1 MKVYNLLIA
10 LMLSMS
16 LFSSCAR
23 EEGGAT
29 DDSAVIRL
37 SLGTGATKTNAVLP
51 ADNGGTVGQNE
62 GKINNVCVG
71 IFDSSDN
78 MITLYEYTYSGTVNI
93 VTRTTAKNILIAA
106 NVPKGAFSGVTTRTG
121 FLNKVQN
128 LSYTTSAD
136 GLSNSNKTVASSQTL
151 TALPMYTSTTLS
163 SSLTPSSTSSQSLT
177 LSRVVSRVVLKSLST
192 NFGSTVGF
200 ANATFVP
207 REIFMYNV
215 NDQYQ
220 WNGTSSS
227 SGTNL
232 SGEITSGSPGALTA
246 SSSSN
251 TGYLSNGLLNSMAGV
266 AGTNTYLSTSSNPYF
281 FYVFPNGA
289 TTPTKLIIKGIFYP
303 KGATESTGEVM
314 YYPII
319 ISHSQTGTTIKDTD
333 GHTYVD
339 GAAFSKDSQIAANT
353 SYDLSITIQGRGVS
367 TVSQDIM
374 PSSATVTM
382 TVANWT
388 SITYPTNTF
397 TPAKAYPGNF
407 YYNDGSWGTSA
418 TPTDG
423 RIAIGLVFSNQT
435 STADQAY
442 GWTHGY
448 AMALTNAAS
457 SVAWSSSANASTQEF
472 TPLVNTLGDY
482 QTQPNGYDHCQT
494 ILNKE
499 KAKNNSLSTFNTD
512 YPAIYYAL
520 SYGTSSVGGTQ
531 YAAPI
536 TTNNSGWYLPSIGQ
550 LYQIATNLGGITGTP
565 TSGTTSGLT
574 LWSYSG
580 GASTASSGINSYL
593 SKVVSGGNLIDWSY
607 SASDVTTSRWY
618 WCSSERTSSYA
629 CGIYFY
635 YSGALSLSFT
645 VKTYAGND
653 SRVRPVIAF

>member
-29 DDSAVIRL
+29 DDSVIIRL
-37 SLGTGATKTNAVLP
+37 SLGTGATKTNTAIP
-51 ADNGGTVGQNE
+51 ADNGGTVGSNE

-78 MITLYEYTYSGTVNI
+78 IITLYQYTYSGTVSI
-93 VTRTTAKNILIAA
+93 ITKTTAKNILIAA
-106 NVPKGAFSGVTTRTG
+106 NVPKGTFSGVTTRTG

-128 LSYTTSAD
+128 LSYTTSVD

-151 TALPMYTSTTLS
+151 TALPMYASTTLS
-163 SSLTPSSTSSQSLT
+163 SSLTASSTSSQSLT

-251 TGYLSNGLLNSMAGV
+251 TGYLSSGLLSSMTGV
-266 AGTNTYLSTSSNPYF
+266 AGTNTYLSTSNNPYF

-319 ISHSQTGTTIKDTD
+319 INHSQTGTTITDTD
-333 GHTYVD
+333 GSTYAN
-339 GAAFSKDSQIAANT
+339 GAAFSKDSQLATNT

-367 TVSQDIM
+367 TVSQDIT

-382 TVANWT
+382 TVASWT
-388 SITYPTNTF
+388 GVTYTNSF
-397 TPAKAYPGNF
+397 TPKKAYIGN
-407 YYNDGSWGTSA
+407 YYYDDGSWGTVAS
-418 TPTDG
+418 PTDG
-423 RIAIGLVFSNQT
+423 RKVIGVVFST
-435 STADQAY
+435 TPSATDQAK

-448 AMALTNAAS
+448 AMALKNTTTSAMWYGGTYAS
-457 SVAWSSSANASTQEF
+457 DLTDYTDWASMKA
-472 TPLVNTLGDY
+472 DKD
-482 QTQPNGYDHCQT
+482 GYTKTQT
-494 ILNKE
+494 IKTNKT
-499 KAKNNSLSTFNTD
+499 LSTSS
-512 YPAIYYAL
+512 YPAFYYAL
-520 SYGTSSVGGTQ
+520 NYGVINNASYATSIG
-531 YAAPI
+531 
-536 TTNNSGWYLPSIGQ
+536 TNNSGWYLPSVGQ
-550 LYQIATNLGGITGTP
+550 WYDICVNLGGMSTTPQYTGAGYGYWYNGS
-565 TSGTTSGLT
+565 SGSA
-574 LWSYSG
+574 
-580 GASTASSGINSYL
+580 GASYKCAAAINTILSTLSSNGYSVDL
-593 SKVVSGGNLIDWSY
+593 FSKIISGDNDLYWSSSEYGVNYAYVVY
-607 SASDVTTSRWY
+607 FASDGSM
-618 WCSSERTSSYA
+618 
-629 CGIYFY
+629 YFNN
-635 YSGALSLSFT
+635 YS
-645 VKTYAGND
+645 KGNAYG
-653 SRVRPVIAF
+653 VRSVVAF

>member
-1 MKVYNLLIA
+1 
-10 LMLSMS
+10 
-16 LFSSCAR
+16 
-23 EEGGAT
+23 
-29 DDSAVIRL
+29 
-37 SLGTGATKTNAVLP
+37 
-51 ADNGGTVGQNE
+51 
-62 GKINNVCVG
+62 
-71 IFDSSDN
+71 
-78 MITLYEYTYSGTVNI
+78 
-93 VTRTTAKNILIAA
+93 
-106 NVPKGAFSGVTTRTG
+106 
-121 FLNKVQN
+121 
-128 LSYTTSAD
+128 
-136 GLSNSNKTVASSQTL
+136 
-151 TALPMYTSTTLS
+151 MYTSTTLS

-251 TGYLSNGLLNSMAGV
+251 TGYLSSGLLSSMTGV
-266 AGTNTYLSTSSNPYF
+266 AGTNTYLSTSNNPYF

-319 ISHSQTGTTIKDTD
+319 INHSQTGTTITDTD

-339 GAAFSKDSQIAANT
+339 GAAFSKDSQLATNT

-367 TVSQDIM
+367 SASQDIT
-374 PSSATVTM
+374 PSSASVTM

-388 SITYPTNTF
+388 SVTYPNTF
-397 TPAKAYPGNF
+397 TPAKAYIGN
-407 YYNDGSWGTSA
+407 YYYDDGSWGTSA

-423 RIAIGLVFSNQT
+423 RTAIGVVFSNQT
-435 STADQAY
+435 STADKAH

-448 AMALTNAAS
+448 AMALTNATNA
-457 SVAWSSSANASTQEF
+457 VTWSSSANGSTQEF
-472 TPLVNTLGDY
+472 TPLVNTLTDFE
-482 QTQPNGYDHCQT
+482 TELSGYDHCQT

-499 KAKNNSLSTFNTD
+499 KANNSLTTFSTD

-520 SYGTSSVGGTQ
+520 NYGTVSVGGTQ

-536 TTNNSGWYLPSIGQ
+536 ATNNSGWYLPSSGQWYLIVKNIGNITTQ
-550 LYQIATNLGGITGTP
+550 PTSSTVYNGITC
-565 TSGTTSGLT
+565 
-574 LWSYSG
+574 WSWSSM
-580 GASTASSGINSYL
+580 ASTASSGINSYL
-593 SKVVSGGNLIDWSY
+593 SKVVSGVNLIDWSY
-607 SASDVTTSRWY
+607 NSSSAWVTGRFY
-618 WCSSERTSSYA
+618 WCSSERSSLYA
-629 CGIYFY
+629 CFMSLYDEDTLGLYF
-635 YSGALSLSFT
+635 T
-645 VKTYAGND
+645 NKTSTN
-653 SRVRPVIAF
+653 SSNRVRSVLAF

>member
-251 TGYLSNGLLNSMAGV
+251 TGYLSSGLLSSMTGV
-266 AGTNTYLSTSSNPYF
+266 AGTNTYLSTSNNPYF

-319 ISHSQTGTTIKDTD
+319 INHSQIGTTIKDTD

-367 TVSQDIM
+367 SASQDIT

-382 TVANWT
+382 TVASWT
-388 SITYPTNTF
+388 LVTYPTNTF

-407 YYNDGSWGTSA
+407 YYDDGSWGTSA
-418 TPTDG
+418 APTDG
-423 RIAIGLVFSNQT
+423 RKAIGVVFSNQT
-435 STADQAY
+435 STADKAK

-457 SVAWSSSANASTQEF
+457 VKIWSSNTTQDF
-472 TPLVNTLGDY
+472 APDY
-482 QTQPNGYDHCQT
+482 TDYSLIIADKDGYSHTQV
-494 ILNKE
+494 ILNK
-499 KAKNNSLSTFNTD
+499 STDLSSN
-512 YPAIYYAL
+512 YPAFYYAINYKNTVSL
-520 SYGTSSVGGTQ
+520 PSG
-531 YAAPI
+531 
-536 TTNNSGWYLPSIGQ
+536 TNNSGWYLPSMGQ
-550 LYQIATNLGGITGTP
+550 WYDIMVNLGGITGAPSVINYGWGWVGKASVTAAAIN
-565 TSGTTSGLT
+565 TYLNAAKA
-574 LWSYSG
+574 G
-580 GASTASSGINSYL
+580 GATIDLFDWTASNPP
-593 SKVVSGGNLIDWSY
+593 
-607 SASDVTTSRWY
+607 TRWY
-618 WCSSERTSSYA
+618 WSSTEYSQTLA
-629 CGIYFY
+629 WYFDLNG
-635 YSGALSLSFT
+635 SGDAVIGQGGAAKNEAFG
-645 VKTYAGND
+645 GNRIR
-653 SRVRPVIAF
+653 SVIAF

>member
-1 MKVYNLLIA
+1 MKIYNLLIA

-16 LFSSCAR
+16 LFSSCAC
-23 EEGGAT
+23 EEDAST
-29 DDSAVIRL
+29 DDSAIIRL
-37 SLGTGATKTNAVLP
+37 SLATGATKTNAAIP
-51 ADNGGTVGQNE
+51 ADNGGTVGSNE

-78 MITLYEYTYSGTVNI
+78 MITLYQYTYSGTVSI
-93 VTRTTAKNILIAA
+93 ITKTTAKNILIAA
-106 NVPKGAFSGVTTRTG
+106 NVPKGTFSGVTTRTG

-151 TALPMYTSTTLS
+151 TALPMFASTTLS
-163 SSLTPSSTSSQSLT
+163 SSLTASSTSSQSLT

-251 TGYLSNGLLNSMAGV
+251 TGYLSSGLLSSMTGV
-266 AGTNTYLSTSSNPYF
+266 AGTNTYLSTSNNPYF

-319 ISHSQTGTTIKDTD
+319 INHSQTGTTITDTD
-333 GHTYVD
+333 GSTYAN
-339 GAAFSKDSQIAANT
+339 GAAFSKDSQIATNT

-367 TVSQDIM
+367 SASQDIT

-382 TVANWT
+382 TVASWT
-388 SITYPTNTF
+388 GVTYTNSF
-397 TPAKAYPGNF
+397 TPKKAYIGNY
-407 YYNDGSWGTSA
+407 YYNDGSWGTVA
-418 TPTDG
+418 VPTDG
-423 RIAIGLVFSNQT
+423 RTVIGVVFSTTT
-435 STADQAY
+435 STTDQTN

-448 AMALTNAAS
+448 AMALKNAATS
-457 SVAWSSSANASTQEF
+457 AMWYGGTNSVDLTDYSDWASMKA
-472 TPLVNTLGDY
+472 DKD
-482 QTQPNGYDHCQT
+482 GYTKSQT
-494 ILNKE
+494 IKMNKT
-499 KAKNNSLSTFNTD
+499 LSTSSYAAF
-512 YPAIYYAL
+512 YYAL
-520 SYGTSSVGGTQ
+520 NYGVINNTSYT
-531 YAAPI
+531 APAG
-536 TTNNSGWYLPSIGQ
+536 TNNSGWYLPSVGQ
-550 LYQIATNLGGITGTP
+550 WYDICVNLGKMSVTP
-565 TSGTTSGLT
+565 TSISSGQGYWYNGSSGSTGYAYQCAAAINAYLSTLSSNGYSVDLFSDIINGITEVYWSSSEYADSYAYGACFNGSGLV
-574 LWSYSG
+574 
-580 GASTASSGINSYL
+580 YL
-593 SKVVSGGNLIDWSY
+593 SDYI
-607 SASDVTTSRWY
+607 
-618 WCSSERTSSYA
+618 
-629 CGIYFY
+629 
-635 YSGALSLSFT
+635 
-645 VKTYAGND
+645 KTKTCKAR
-653 SRVRPVIAF
+653 SVIAF

>member
-1 MKVYNLLIA
+1 MKVYNLLTA
-10 LMLSMS
+10 LMLSIS

-37 SLGTGATKTNAVLP
+37 SLGTGATKTNAAIP

-78 MITLYEYTYSGTVNI
+78 MITLYQYTYSGTVNI

-121 FLNKVQN
+121 FLNKLQN

-163 SSLTPSSTSSQSLT
+163 SSLTASSTSSQSLT

-246 SSSSN
+246 STSSN
-251 TGYLSNGLLNSMAGV
+251 TGYLSSGLLSGMTGV
-266 AGTNTYLSTSSNPYF
+266 AGTNTYLSTSNNPYF

-303 KGATESTGEVM
+303 KGATESMGEVM

-333 GHTYVD
+333 GSTYAN
-339 GAAFSKDSQIAANT
+339 GAVFSKDSQIAANT

-367 TVSQDIM
+367 TVSQDIT

-382 TVANWT
+382 TVASWT
-388 SITYPTNTF
+388 SVTYPTNTF

-407 YYNDGSWGTSA
+407 YYDDGSWGTSA

-423 RIAIGLVFSNQT
+423 RKAIGVVFSNQT
-435 STADQAY
+435 STADKAY

-457 SVAWSSSANASTQEF
+457 AVAWSSSANASTQEF
-472 TPLVNTLGDY
+472 TPLINALADY
-482 QTQPNGYDHCQT
+482 ETQLNGYDRSQT

-499 KAKNNSLSTFNTD
+499 KANNKLSTFSTD

-520 SYGTSSVGGTQ
+520 NYGTSSVGGTQ
-531 YAAPI
+531 YAAP
-536 TTNNSGWYLPSIGQ
+536 TATNNSGWYLPSSGQ
-550 LYQIATNLGGITGTP
+550 WYLIVTNLGGATGTP
-565 TSGTTSGLT
+565 TSATNTGLGLT
-574 LWSYSG
+574 YWYWSSM
-580 GASTASSGINSYL
+580 ASAASSGINSYL
-593 SKVVSGGNLIDWSY
+593 SKVVSGGNLIDWS
-607 SASDVTTSRWY
+607 SGVDRWY
-618 WCSSERTSSYA
+618 WCNSERTASYA
-629 CGIYFY
+629 CGIYFA
-635 YSGALSLSFT
+635 SDGTLNMNFT
-645 VKTYAGND
+645 TKANADVNI
-653 SRVRPVIAF
+653 RVRSIIAF

>member
-16 LFSSCAR
+16 LFSSCAC
-23 EEGGAT
+23 EEDAST

-37 SLGTGATKTNAVLP
+37 SLAMGATKTNATIP

-78 MITLYEYTYSGTVNI
+78 IITLYQYTYSGTVNI
-93 VTRTTAKNILIAA
+93 VTRTTAKNILIAV
-106 NVPKGAFSGVTTRTG
+106 NVPKGTFSGVTTRTG

-151 TALPMYTSTTLS
+151 TALPMFASTTLS
-163 SSLTPSSTSSQSLT
+163 SSLTASSTSSQSLT

-251 TGYLSNGLLNSMAGV
+251 TGYLSSGLLSSMTGV
-266 AGTNTYLSTSSNPYF
+266 AGTNTYLSTSNNPYF

-319 ISHSQTGTTIKDTD
+319 INHSQIGTTIKDTD

-367 TVSQDIM
+367 SASQDIT

-382 TVANWT
+382 TVASWT
-388 SITYPTNTF
+388 LVTYPTNTF

-407 YYNDGSWGTSA
+407 YYDDGSWGTSA
-418 TPTDG
+418 APTDG
-423 RIAIGLVFSNQT
+423 RKAIGVVFSNQT
-435 STADQAY
+435 STADKAK

-457 SVAWSSSANASTQEF
+457 VKIWSSNTTQDF
-472 TPLVNTLGDY
+472 APDY
-482 QTQPNGYDHCQT
+482 TDYSLIIADKDGYSHTQV
-494 ILNKE
+494 ILNK
-499 KAKNNSLSTFNTD
+499 STDLSSN
-512 YPAIYYAL
+512 YPAFYYAINYKNTVSL
-520 SYGTSSVGGTQ
+520 PSG
-531 YAAPI
+531 
-536 TTNNSGWYLPSIGQ
+536 TNNSGWYLPSMGQ
-550 LYQIATNLGGITGTP
+550 WYDIMVNLGGITGAPSVINYGWGWVGKASVTAAAIN
-565 TSGTTSGLT
+565 TYLNAAKA
-574 LWSYSG
+574 G
-580 GASTASSGINSYL
+580 GATIDLFDWTASNPP
-593 SKVVSGGNLIDWSY
+593 
-607 SASDVTTSRWY
+607 TRWY
-618 WCSSERTSSYA
+618 WSSTEYSQTLA
-629 CGIYFY
+629 WYFDLNG
-635 YSGALSLSFT
+635 SGDAVIGQGGAAKNEAFG
-645 VKTYAGND
+645 GNRIR
-653 SRVRPVIAF
+653 SVIAF

>member
-1 MKVYNLLIA
+1 MKVYNLITA

-37 SLGTGATKTNAVLP
+37 SLGPGAMKTNAAIP

-78 MITLYEYTYSGTVNI
+78 MITLYQYTYSGTVNI
-93 VTRTTAKNILIAA
+93 VTKTTAKNILIAA
-106 NVPKGAFSGVTTRTG
+106 NVPKGTFSGVTTRTG

-136 GLSNSNKTVASSQTL
+136 GLSNSNKTAASSQTL
-151 TALPMYTSTTLS
+151 TALPMYASTTLS
-163 SSLTPSSTSSQSLT
+163 SSLTASSTSSQSLT

-251 TGYLSNGLLNSMAGV
+251 TGYLSSGLLSSMTGV
-266 AGTNTYLSTSSNPYF
+266 AGTNTYLSTSNNSYF

-319 ISHSQTGTTIKDTD
+319 INHSQTGTTITDTD
-333 GHTYVD
+333 GSTYAN

-367 TVSQDIM
+367 TVSQDIT

-388 SITYPTNTF
+388 SVTYPTNTF

-418 TPTDG
+418 MPTDG
-423 RIAIGLVFSNQT
+423 RTAIGLVFSNQT
-435 STADQAY
+435 STADKTY

-457 SVAWSSSANASTQEF
+457 AVTWSSSANASTQEF
-472 TPLVNTLGDY
+472 TPLVNALADY
-482 QTQPNGYDHCQT
+482 ETQLNGYDRCQT

-499 KAKNNSLSTFNTD
+499 KANNSLSTFSTD

-520 SYGTSSVGGTQ
+520 NYGTSSVGGTQ

-536 TTNNSGWYLPSIGQ
+536 ATNNSGWYLPSSGQ
-550 LYQIATNLGGITGTP
+550 LYQIATNLGGMTGTP
-565 TSGTTSGLT
+565 ASGTTSGLT
-574 LWSYSG
+574 LWYYSG

-593 SKVVSGGNLIDWSY
+593 SKVVSGVNLIDWSY
-607 SASDVTTSRWY
+607 SASDITTGRWY
-618 WCSSERTSSYA
+618 WCSSERTNSYA

>member
-16 LFSSCAR
+16 LFSSCAC
-23 EEGGAT
+23 EEDTAT
-29 DDSAVIRL
+29 DDSAIIRL
-37 SLGTGATKTNAVLP
+37 SLGTGATKTNAAIP
-51 ADNGGTVGQNE
+51 ADNGGTVGTNE

-78 MITLYEYTYSGTVNI
+78 MITLYQYTYSGTVSI
-93 VTRTTAKNILIAA
+93 VTKTTAKNILIAA
-106 NVPKGAFSGVTTRTG
+106 NVPKGTFSGVTTRTG

-151 TALPMYTSTTLS
+151 TALPMFASTTLS
-163 SSLTPSSTSSQSLT
+163 SSLTASSTSSQSLT

-232 SGEITSGSPGALTA
+232 SGEITSGSPGALAA

-251 TGYLSNGLLNSMAGV
+251 TGYLSSGLLSSMTGV
-266 AGTNTYLSTSSNPYF
+266 AGTNTYLSTSNNPYF

-319 ISHSQTGTTIKDTD
+319 INHSQTGTIITDTD

-339 GAAFSKDSQIAANT
+339 GAAFSKDSQLATNT

-367 TVSQDIM
+367 SASKDIT

-382 TVANWT
+382 TVASWT
-388 SITYPTNTF
+388 PISEDLSFRPKYANI
-397 TPAKAYPGNF
+397 GN
-407 YYNDGSWGTSA
+407 YYYSDGSWGTSA
-418 TPTDG
+418 TPTG
-423 RIAIGLVFSNQT
+423 RTVIGVVFSNT
-435 STADQAY
+435 PSTIDKAN

-448 AMALTNAAS
+448 AMAVTNAQSTGVLWAS
-457 SVAWSSSANASTQEF
+457 SAYQSTQEF
-472 TPLVNTLGDY
+472 GTEINTVTLMESDMD
-482 QTQPNGYDHCQT
+482 GYSHSQT
-494 ILNKE
+494 IKS
-499 KAKNNSLSTFNTD
+499 KPVYSQTT
-512 YPAIYYAL
+512 YPPFYYAL
-520 SYGTSSVGGTQ
+520 NYGTASIGGTK
-531 YAAPI
+531 YAAPSG
-536 TTNNSGWYLPSIGQ
+536 TSGWYLPSQGQ
-550 LYQIATNLGGITGTP
+550 WYLIIKNLGGITRAMDTNNG
-565 TSGTTSGLT
+565 SWGF
-574 LWSYSG
+574 WNN
-580 GASTASSGINSYL
+580 ASTTTAAATINTYL
-593 SKVVSGGNLIDWSY
+593 NPVSGETIDCTSTTGPCFWS
-607 SASDVTTSRWY
+607 
-618 WCSSERTSSYA
+618 SSEWSSSVVCATNFGNTNYVSLGYSNKSDTGIKVRTV
-629 CGIYFY
+629 
-635 YSGALSLSFT
+635 L
-645 VKTYAGND
+645 
-653 SRVRPVIAF
+653 AF

>member
-16 LFSSCAR
+16 LFSSCAC
-23 EEGGAT
+23 EEDTST
-29 DDSAVIRL
+29 DDSVVIRL
-37 SLGTGATKTNAVLP
+37 SLGTGATKTNAAIP
-51 ADNGGTVGQNE
+51 DNGGTVGSNE

-78 MITLYEYTYSGTVNI
+78 MITLYQYTYSGTVSI
-93 VTRTTAKNILIAA
+93 ITKTTAKNILIAA
-106 NVPKGAFSGVTTRTG
+106 NVPKGTFSGVTTRTG

-151 TALPMYTSTTLS
+151 TALPMFTSTTLS
-163 SSLTPSSTSSQSLT
+163 SSLTASSTSSQSLT

-246 SSSSN
+246 STSSN
-251 TGYLSNGLLNSMAGV
+251 TGYLSSGLLSSMTGV

-319 ISHSQTGTTIKDTD
+319 INHSQTGTTITDTD
-333 GHTYVD
+333 GSTYAN

-367 TVSQDIM
+367 SVSQDIT

-382 TVANWT
+382 TVADWT
-388 SITYPTNTF
+388 SVAYPTNTF

-407 YYNDGSWGTSA
+407 YYDDGSWGTSA

-423 RIAIGLVFSNQT
+423 RTAIGVVFSNQT
-435 STADQAY
+435 STADKAY

-457 SVAWSSSANASTQEF
+457 NVAWSSSANASTQEF
-472 TPLVNTLGDY
+472 TPFVTTFADY
-482 QTQPNGYDHCQT
+482 QTQLNGYDHCQT
-494 ILNKE
+494 ILSKE
-499 KAKNNSLSTFNTD
+499 KAKNNSLSTFITD

-520 SYGTSSVGGTQ
+520 NYGTSSVGGTQ
-531 YAAPI
+531 YAAPAA
-536 TTNNSGWYLPSIGQ
+536 TNNSGWYLPSSGQ
-550 LYQIATNLGGITGTP
+550 WYLIITNLGGVTGTP
-565 TSGTTSGLT
+565 A
-574 LWSYSG
+574 
-580 GASTASSGINSYL
+580 ASTVGFTYWYYSSMASTSSSRINSYL
-593 SKVVSGGNLIDWSY
+593 SKVVSGSNLIDWS
-607 SASDVTTSRWY
+607 SANRWY
-618 WCSSERTSSYA
+618 WCSNERSNSNICDMGADSSANIINMSYA
-629 CGIYFY
+629 
-635 YSGALSLSFT
+635 S
-645 VKTYAGND
+645 KTLVSDIN
-653 SRVRPVIAF
+653 RVRSVLAF

>member
-1 MKVYNLLIA
+1 MKVYNLLIS

-16 LFSSCAR
+16 LFSSCAC
-23 EEGGAT
+23 EEDAST
-29 DDSAVIRL
+29 DDSAIIRL
-37 SLGTGATKTNAVLP
+37 SLATGATKTNAAIP

-78 MITLYEYTYSGTVNI
+78 IITLYQYTYSGTVNI

-106 NVPKGAFSGVTTRTG
+106 NVPKGTFSGVTTRTG

-151 TALPMYTSTTLS
+151 TALPMFASTTLS
-163 SSLTPSSTSSQSLT
+163 SSLTASSTSSQSLT

-251 TGYLSNGLLNSMAGV
+251 TGYLSSGLLSSMTGV
-266 AGTNTYLSTSSNPYF
+266 AGTNTYLSTSNNPYF

-319 ISHSQTGTTIKDTD
+319 INHSQIGTTIKDTD

-367 TVSQDIM
+367 SASQDIT

-382 TVANWT
+382 TVASWT
-388 SITYPTNTF
+388 LVTYPTNTF

-407 YYNDGSWGTSA
+407 YYDDGSWGTSA
-418 TPTDG
+418 APTDG
-423 RIAIGLVFSNQT
+423 RKAIGVVFSNQT
-435 STADQAY
+435 STADKAK

-457 SVAWSSSANASTQEF
+457 VKIWSSNTTQDF
-472 TPLVNTLGDY
+472 APDY
-482 QTQPNGYDHCQT
+482 TDYSLIIADKDGYSHTQV
-494 ILNKE
+494 ILNK
-499 KAKNNSLSTFNTD
+499 STDLSSN
-512 YPAIYYAL
+512 YPAFYYAINYKNTVSL
-520 SYGTSSVGGTQ
+520 PSG
-531 YAAPI
+531 
-536 TTNNSGWYLPSIGQ
+536 TNNSGWYLPSMGQ
-550 LYQIATNLGGITGTP
+550 WYDIMVNLGGITGAPSVINYGWGWVGKASVTAAAIN
-565 TSGTTSGLT
+565 TYLNAAKA
-574 LWSYSG
+574 G
-580 GASTASSGINSYL
+580 GATIDLFDWTASNPP
-593 SKVVSGGNLIDWSY
+593 
-607 SASDVTTSRWY
+607 TRWY
-618 WCSSERTSSYA
+618 WSSTEYSQTLA
-629 CGIYFY
+629 WYFDLNG
-635 YSGALSLSFT
+635 SGDAVIGQGGAAKNEAFG
-645 VKTYAGND
+645 GNRIR
-653 SRVRPVIAF
+653 SVIAF

>member
-1 MKVYNLLIA
+1 MKVYNLLTA

-37 SLGTGATKTNAVLP
+37 SLGMGATKTNAAIP

-93 VTRTTAKNILIAA
+93 ITKTTAKNILIAA

-128 LSYTTSAD
+128 LSYTTSTD

-151 TALPMYTSTTLS
+151 TALPMFTSTTLS
-163 SSLTPSSTSSQSLT
+163 SSLTASSTSSQSLT

-215 NDQYQ
+215 NDQCQ

-251 TGYLSNGLLNSMAGV
+251 TGYLSSGLLNSMTGV

-367 TVSQDIM
+367 SASQDIT

-407 YYNDGSWGTSA
+407 YYDDGSWGTSA

-423 RIAIGLVFSNQT
+423 RKAIGVVFSNQT
-435 STADQAY
+435 STADKAK

-448 AMALTNAAS
+448 AMALKNAVAS
-457 SVAWSSSANASTQEF
+457 SPGVAWSTNTSTSEFSDYSDWASMVADKDGYTKTNTIKTKYSS
-472 TPLVNTLGDY
+472 TLSS
-482 QTQPNGYDHCQT
+482 N
-494 ILNKE
+494 
-499 KAKNNSLSTFNTD
+499 
-512 YPAIYYAL
+512 YPAFYKAL
-520 SYGTSSVGGTQ
+520 GYGTSQISGTSQ
-531 YAAPI
+531 YATPTA
-536 TTNNSGWYLPSIGQ
+536 TNNSGWYLPSIGQ
-550 LYQIATNLGGITGTP
+550 WYDICVNLGGRITTP
-565 TSGTTSGLT
+565 QYIGVGYGYWHNGSTGSAGEAYKCAAAINAYLST
-574 LWSYSG
+574 LSSNGYSVDLF
-580 GASTASSGINSYL
+580 SINSEVYL
-593 SKVVSGGNLIDWSY
+593 S
-607 SASDVTTSRWY
+607 
-618 WCSSERTSSYA
+618 SSEYQVNVV
-629 CGIYFY
+629 Y
-635 YSGALSLSFT
+635 YVIFANNGHMHLGSDGLAKT
-645 VKTYAGND
+645 VPNG
-653 SRVRPVIAF
+653 VRSVLAF

>member
-1 MKVYNLLIA
+1 
-10 LMLSMS
+10 
-16 LFSSCAR
+16 
-23 EEGGAT
+23 
-29 DDSAVIRL
+29 
-37 SLGTGATKTNAVLP
+37 
-51 ADNGGTVGQNE
+51 
-62 GKINNVCVG
+62 
-71 IFDSSDN
+71 
-78 MITLYEYTYSGTVNI
+78 
-93 VTRTTAKNILIAA
+93 
-106 NVPKGAFSGVTTRTG
+106 
-121 FLNKVQN
+121 
-128 LSYTTSAD
+128 
-136 GLSNSNKTVASSQTL
+136 
-151 TALPMYTSTTLS
+151 
-163 SSLTPSSTSSQSLT
+163 
-177 LSRVVSRVVLKSLST
+177 
-192 NFGSTVGF
+192 
-200 ANATFVP
+200 
-207 REIFMYNV
+207 
-215 NDQYQ
+215 
-220 WNGTSSS
+220 
-227 SGTNL
+227 
-232 SGEITSGSPGALTA
+232 
-246 SSSSN
+246 
-251 TGYLSNGLLNSMAGV
+251 
-266 AGTNTYLSTSSNPYF
+266 
-281 FYVFPNGA
+281 
-289 TTPTKLIIKGIFYP
+289 LIIKGIFYP

-333 GHTYVD
+333 GSTYAN

-593 SKVVSGGNLIDWSY
+593 SKVVSGVNLIDWSY

>member
-16 LFSSCAR
+16 LFSSCAC
-23 EEGGAT
+23 EEDAST

-37 SLGTGATKTNAVLP
+37 SLAMGATKTNATIP

-78 MITLYEYTYSGTVNI
+78 IITLYQYTYSGTVNI

-106 NVPKGAFSGVTTRTG
+106 NVPKGTFSGVTTRTG

-151 TALPMYTSTTLS
+151 TALPMFASTTLS
-163 SSLTPSSTSSQSLT
+163 SSLTASSTSSQSLT

-251 TGYLSNGLLNSMAGV
+251 TGYLSSGLLSSMTGV
-266 AGTNTYLSTSSNPYF
+266 AGTNTYLSTSNNPYF

-319 ISHSQTGTTIKDTD
+319 INHSQIGTTIKDTD

-367 TVSQDIM
+367 SASQDIT

-382 TVANWT
+382 TVASWT
-388 SITYPTNTF
+388 LVTYPTNTF

-407 YYNDGSWGTSA
+407 YYDDGSWGTSA
-418 TPTDG
+418 APTDG
-423 RIAIGLVFSNQT
+423 RKAIGVVFSNQT
-435 STADQAY
+435 STADKAK

-457 SVAWSSSANASTQEF
+457 VKIWSSNTTQDF
-472 TPLVNTLGDY
+472 APDY
-482 QTQPNGYDHCQT
+482 TDYSLIIADKDGYSHTQV
-494 ILNKE
+494 ILNK
-499 KAKNNSLSTFNTD
+499 STDLSSN
-512 YPAIYYAL
+512 YPAFYYAINYKNTVSL
-520 SYGTSSVGGTQ
+520 PSG
-531 YAAPI
+531 
-536 TTNNSGWYLPSIGQ
+536 TNNSGWYLPSMGQ
-550 LYQIATNLGGITGTP
+550 WYDIMVNLGGITGAPSVINYGWGWVGKASVTAAAIN
-565 TSGTTSGLT
+565 TYLNAAKA
-574 LWSYSG
+574 G
-580 GASTASSGINSYL
+580 GATIDLFDWTASNPP
-593 SKVVSGGNLIDWSY
+593 
-607 SASDVTTSRWY
+607 TRWY
-618 WCSSERTSSYA
+618 WSSTEYSQTLA
-629 CGIYFY
+629 WYFDLNG
-635 YSGALSLSFT
+635 SGDAVIGQGGAAKNEAFG
-645 VKTYAGND
+645 GNRIR
-653 SRVRPVIAF
+653 SVIAF

>member
-16 LFSSCAR
+16 LFSSCAC
-23 EEGGAT
+23 EEDAST
-29 DDSAVIRL
+29 DDSAIIRL
-37 SLGTGATKTNAVLP
+37 SLATGATKTNAAIP
-51 ADNGGTVGQNE
+51 ADNGGTVGANE

-78 MITLYEYTYSGTVNI
+78 MITLYQYTYSGTVSI
-93 VTRTTAKNILIAA
+93 ITKTTAKNILIAA
-106 NVPKGAFSGVTTRTG
+106 NVPKGTFSGVTTRTG

-151 TALPMYTSTTLS
+151 TALPMFASTTLS
-163 SSLTPSSTSSQSLT
+163 SSLTASSTSSQSLT

-251 TGYLSNGLLNSMAGV
+251 TGYLSSGLLSSMTGV
-266 AGTNTYLSTSSNPYF
+266 TGTNTYLSTSNNPYF

-319 ISHSQTGTTIKDTD
+319 INHSQTGTTITDTD
-333 GHTYVD
+333 GSTYAN

-367 TVSQDIM
+367 SASQDIT

-382 TVANWT
+382 TVASWT
-388 SITYPTNTF
+388 GVTYTNSF
-397 TPAKAYPGNF
+397 TPKKAYIGN
-407 YYNDGSWGTSA
+407 YYYDDGSWGSVVS
-418 TPTDG
+418 PTDG
-423 RIAIGLVFSNQT
+423 RKTIGVVFSTTT
-435 STADQAY
+435 STTDKAK

-448 AMALTNAAS
+448 AMALTNSTTSAIWNGGTT
-457 SVAWSSSANASTQEF
+457 SVDLT
-472 TPLVNTLGDY
+472 DY
-482 QTQPNGYDHCQT
+482 TGWTAMTADKDGYTETQT
-494 ILNKE
+494 IKANKI
-499 KAKNNSLSTFNTD
+499 LSTSN
-512 YPAIYYAL
+512 YPAFYYAL
-520 SYGTSSVGGTQ
+520 NYGIINNTQ
-531 YAAPI
+531 YKALVA
-536 TTNNSGWYLPSIGQ
+536 TNNSGWYLPSVGQ
-550 LYQIATNLGGITGTP
+550 WYDILVNLGGMTSTP
-565 TSGTTSGLT
+565 TSTSTVWGHWLSSDDGSGKNYSSIAAANINVYLT
-574 LWSYSG
+574 SL
-580 GASTASSGINSYL
+580 SSNGYTVNTFTNNGEYY
-593 SKVVSGGNLIDWSY
+593 W
-607 SASDVTTSRWY
+607 SASECDSN
-618 WCSSERTSSYA
+618 
-629 CGIYFY
+629 
-635 YSGALSLSFT
+635 GAHSVVF
-645 VKTYAGND
+645 AADGNMHLGFNAK
-653 SRVRPVIAF
+653 SMSNRIRSIIAF

>member
-1 MKVYNLLIA
+1 MKVYNLLTA

-37 SLGTGATKTNAVLP
+37 SLGTGATKTNAAIP

-78 MITLYEYTYSGTVNI
+78 MITLYQYTYSGTVNI
-93 VTRTTAKNILIAA
+93 ITKTTAKNILIAA
-106 NVPKGAFSGVTTRTG
+106 NVPKGTFSGVTTRTG

-128 LSYTTSAD
+128 LSYTTSTD

-151 TALPMYTSTTLS
+151 TALPMFTSTTLS
-163 SSLTPSSTSSQSLT
+163 SSLTASSTSSQSLT

-232 SGEITSGSPGALTA
+232 SGEITSGSPGALAA

-251 TGYLSNGLLNSMAGV
+251 TGYLSSGLLSSMTGV
-266 AGTNTYLSTSSNPYF
+266 AGTNTYLSTSNNPYF

-319 ISHSQTGTTIKDTD
+319 INHSQTGTTIKDTD
-333 GHTYVD
+333 GSTYAN
-339 GAAFSKDSQIAANT
+339 GAAFSKDSQLAANT

-367 TVSQDIM
+367 TVSQDIT

-423 RIAIGLVFSNQT
+423 RTAIGVVFSNQT
-435 STADQAY
+435 STADKAH

-448 AMALTNAAS
+448 AMALTNATTA
-457 SVAWSSSANASTQEF
+457 VAWSSSANASTQEF
-472 TPLVNTLGDY
+472 TPLVNTLTDFE
-482 QTQPNGYDHCQT
+482 TELSGYDHCQT

-499 KAKNNSLSTFNTD
+499 KANNSLSTFSTD

-520 SYGTSSVGGTQ
+520 NYGTSSVGGIQ
-531 YAAPI
+531 YAAP
-536 TTNNSGWYLPSIGQ
+536 TATNNSGWYLPSSGQ
-550 LYQIATNLGGITGTP
+550 WYQIVTNLGGATGTP
-565 TSGTTSGLT
+565 TQTTDSGSGIIY
-574 LWSYSG
+574 WYYSG
-580 GASTASSGINSYL
+580 MASTVSNGINSYL
-593 SKVVSGGNLIDWSY
+593 NKVVSGGNLIDWS
-607 SASDVTTSRWY
+607 STAGRWY
-618 WCSSERTSSYA
+618 WCSSERNGTYA
-629 CGIYFY
+629 CT
-635 YSGALSLSFT
+635 LSFST
-645 VKTYAGND
+645 GGYIDLILGSKTNGASIN
-653 SRVRPVIAF
+653 RVRSALAF

>member
-16 LFSSCAR
+16 LFSSCAC
-23 EEGGAT
+23 EEDTTT
-29 DDSAVIRL
+29 DDSAIIRL
-37 SLGTGATKTNAVLP
+37 SLATGATKTNAAIP
-51 ADNGGTVGQNE
+51 ADNGGTVGANE

-78 MITLYEYTYSGTVNI
+78 MITLYQYTYSGTVSI
-93 VTRTTAKNILIAA
+93 VTKTTAKNILIAA
-106 NVPKGAFSGVTTRTG
+106 NVPKGTFSGVTTRTG

-128 LSYTTSAD
+128 LSYTTSVD

-151 TALPMYTSTTLS
+151 TALPMFASTTLS
-163 SSLTPSSTSSQSLT
+163 SSLTASSTSSQSLT

-207 REIFMYNV
+207 REIFVYNV

-246 SSSSN
+246 STSSN
-251 TGYLSNGLLNSMAGV
+251 TGYLSSGLLSSMTGV
-266 AGTNTYLSTSSNPYF
+266 AGTNTYLSTSNNPYF

-319 ISHSQTGTTIKDTD
+319 INHSQTGTTITDTD
-333 GHTYVD
+333 GSTYAN

-367 TVSQDIM
+367 SASQDIT

-382 TVANWT
+382 TVASWT
-388 SITYPTNTF
+388 GVTYTNSF
-397 TPAKAYPGNF
+397 TPKKAYIGN
-407 YYNDGSWGTSA
+407 YYYDDGSWGSVA
-418 TPTDG
+418 SPTDG
-423 RIAIGLVFSNQT
+423 RKVIGVVFSTTT
-435 STADQAY
+435 STTDQAN

-448 AMALTNAAS
+448 AMALTNATTSAMWYGGTYAS
-457 SVAWSSSANASTQEF
+457 DLT
-472 TPLVNTLGDY
+472 DY
-482 QTQPNGYDHCQT
+482 TDWTSMKADKDGYTKSQT
-494 ILNKE
+494 IKKNKT
-499 KAKNNSLSTFNTD
+499 LSTSS
-512 YPAIYYAL
+512 YPAFYYAL
-520 SYGTSSVGGTQ
+520 NYGVINNTSYATSIG
-531 YAAPI
+531 
-536 TTNNSGWYLPSIGQ
+536 TNNSGWYLPSVGQ
-550 LYQIATNLGGITGTP
+550 WYDICVNLGGMSATATATG
-565 TSGTTSGLT
+565 SGYGR
-574 LWSYSG
+574 WYSG
-580 GASTASSGINSYL
+580 DDSSGKNYSSITATNINSYL
-593 SKVVSGGNLIDWSY
+593 TTLSSSGYTVNTFTNSTESY
-607 SASDVTTSRWY
+607 WSASEY
-618 WCSSERTSSYA
+618 NSSAAYNANLESS
-629 CGIYFY
+629 GNMHLDNGSK
-635 YSGALSLSFT
+635 SGT
-645 VKTYAGND
+645 NY
-653 SRVRPVIAF
+653 RVRPVVAF

>member
-16 LFSSCAR
+16 LFSSCAC
-23 EEGGAT
+23 EEDAST

-37 SLGTGATKTNAVLP
+37 SLAMGATKTNATIP

-78 MITLYEYTYSGTVNI
+78 IITLYQYTYSGTVNI

-106 NVPKGAFSGVTTRTG
+106 NVPKGTFSGVTTRTG

-151 TALPMYTSTTLS
+151 TALPMFASTTLS
-163 SSLTPSSTSSQSLT
+163 SSLTASSTSSQSLT

-251 TGYLSNGLLNSMAGV
+251 TGYLSSGLLSSMTGV
-266 AGTNTYLSTSSNPYF
+266 AGTNTYLSTSKNPYF

-319 ISHSQTGTTIKDTD
+319 INHSQIGTTIKDTD

-367 TVSQDIM
+367 SASQDIT

-382 TVANWT
+382 TVASWT
-388 SITYPTNTF
+388 LVTYPTNTF

-407 YYNDGSWGTSA
+407 YYDDGSWGTSA
-418 TPTDG
+418 APTDG
-423 RIAIGLVFSNQT
+423 RKAIGVVFSNQT
-435 STADQAY
+435 STADKAK

-457 SVAWSSSANASTQEF
+457 VKIWSSNTTQDF
-472 TPLVNTLGDY
+472 APDY
-482 QTQPNGYDHCQT
+482 TDYSLIIADKDGYSHTQV
-494 ILNKE
+494 ILNK
-499 KAKNNSLSTFNTD
+499 STDLSSN
-512 YPAIYYAL
+512 YPAFYYAINYKNTVSL
-520 SYGTSSVGGTQ
+520 PSG
-531 YAAPI
+531 
-536 TTNNSGWYLPSIGQ
+536 TNNSGWYLPSMGQ
-550 LYQIATNLGGITGTP
+550 WYDIMVNLGGITGAPSVINYGWGWVGKASVTAAAIN
-565 TSGTTSGLT
+565 TYLNAAKA
-574 LWSYSG
+574 G
-580 GASTASSGINSYL
+580 GATIDLFDWTASNPP
-593 SKVVSGGNLIDWSY
+593 
-607 SASDVTTSRWY
+607 TRWY
-618 WCSSERTSSYA
+618 WSSTEYSQTLA
-629 CGIYFY
+629 WYFDLNG
-635 YSGALSLSFT
+635 SGDAVIGQGGAAKNEAFG
-645 VKTYAGND
+645 GNRIR
-653 SRVRPVIAF
+653 SVIAF